1 MAKGIETLAGPV
13 SENDVIMR
21 ENEAPVGAAAL
32 MNKQVRKSVPGFYK
46 LPSQEKET
54 PGFMKVAKAGV
65 EKEMAQGDTISN
77 MAGTLMREGV
87 DVQGM
92 NQDQII
98 MLYEQM
104 MGSTSDRDQ
113 FGVTDATKILNSIA
127 PDGEKLAYINPDEAG
142 ILAMLG
148 GSGDM
153 TPQGIPSFRPPG
165 YNPDKDNNP
174 GFTGYNT
181 SNDTSSNNNISQSM
195 QEQYQTMGQSL
206 ADAGLTS
213 AGDVVSSQGDQQ
225 QNIIDYYQ
233 EREGQGQSGMGSNL
247 GQAFAQTVAAREGDV
262 DFDTDTQTGQMLSNL
277 SAQNFFKDVLKSNDP
292 KQALLDSDR
301 YKDIQSLMDDYT
313 PLTGN
318 IGLEDFNLLGAI
330 KTLAK
335 GGLGKKKKDRLTR
348 KNKDGEDT
356 DEMTQEGFM
365 EKLGDI
371 DGGRDTFFNLIKRLD
386 PENFYKVTGMPQTSG
401 GLEEMAGIDATKF
414 GSRKLPDG
422 SDNPN
427 YNPDFAN
434 QIFAA
439 RESIRKDNDNN
450 NNQMASSGFTQPT
463 MPGDDTTVTPSDD
476 AYKFNV
482 GGTMPYTDD
491 VLTGGK
497 EMQVPVGKRMQLDS
511 TGAMKTQPRSAA
523 DLLNIATQGGG
534 FNQLEDFSNYIKRRQ
549 KFLGEEEPEYFDEDG
564 NVIMAGLGKAKT
576 V

>member
-21 ENEAPVGAAAL
+21 ESEAPVGAAAL

-104 MGSTSDRDQ
+104 MGSTGDRDQ
-113 FGVTDATKILNSIA
+113 FGVSKNQYPNNFADDEGGILMLPRNLRTA
-127 PDGEKLAYINPDEAG
+127 PDVPETSLAYITDDEKSLLSFMKPG
-142 ILAMLG
+142 
-148 GSGDM
+148 
-153 TPQGIPSFRPPG
+153 TPHKGPEDVPSYDSLDYVAAPSKPS
-165 YNPDKDNNP
+165 
-174 GFTGYNT
+174 T
-181 SNDTSSNNNISQSM
+181 SATQSTYDT
-195 QEQYQTMGQSL
+195 GQSSYDDDKGGY
-206 ADAGLTS
+206 DASTFN
-213 AGDVVSSQGDQQ
+213 QQQQQEQQ
-225 QNIIDYYQ
+225 QNQNQNISNIIKDMNVKT
-233 EREGQGQSGMGSNL
+233 GTKDKDDTSLGNL
-247 GQAFAQTVAAREGDV
+247 QFKNFAKNILTSD
-262 DFDTDTQTGQMLSNL
+262 
-277 SAQNFFKDVLKSNDP
+277 DP
-292 KQALLDSDR
+292 RQALLESDR
-301 YKDIQSLMDDYT
+301 YKEIKKIMDNYT
-313 PLTGN
+313 PLE
-318 IGLEDFNLLGAI
+318 LEL
-330 KTLAK
+330 K
-335 GGLGKKKKDRLTR
+335 GFGLGSIFDALNQGQTFKKKKDRLKR
-348 KNKDGEDT
+348 LDEDGNPID
-356 DEMTQEGFM
+356 DELTLEGTM
-365 EKLGDI
+365 EEIGKLK
-371 DGGRDTFFNLIKRLD
+371 GGRDDFFNLIKRLD
-386 PENFYKVTGMPQTSG
+386 PMNFYKVTGMPQTSG

-463 MPGDDTTVTPSDD
+463 MPGDTTTVTPSED

-534 FNQLEDFSNYIKRRQ
+534 FNQLEDFNNYIKRRQ

>member
-54 PGFMKVAKAGV
+54 PGFMKSAKAGV
-65 EKEMAQGDTISN
+65 DQDMAQMDTIST
-77 MAGTLMREGV
+77 MAGALMREGV
-87 DVQGM
+87 DTRQM
-92 NQDQII
+92 NPDQII

-104 MGSTSDRDQ
+104 MGSVGDRDQ
-113 FGVTDATKILNSIA
+113 FGITDATDALNDMA
-127 PDGEKLAYINPDEAG
+127 PDGEKLAYINPEEAG

-148 GSGDM
+148 GAGEM
-153 TPQGIPSFRPPG
+153 TPQGIPSFRIAG
-165 YNPDKDNNP
+165 NFRI
-174 GFTGYNT
+174 G
-181 SNDTSSNNNISQSM
+181 DTDYSSPSQSDM
-195 QEQYQTMGQSL
+195 NKEKDPAEQRRQAAQSM
-206 ADAGLTS
+206 ASVGLQS
-213 AGDVVSSQGDQQ
+213 AGDVVSSKANQQ
-225 QNIIDYYQ
+225 QKIINYYQ
-233 EREGQGQSGMGSNL
+233 DRERDKDDSTGGMSNQLAQVYGQT
-247 GQAFAQTVAAREGDV
+247 AAARGKEGAGSV
-262 DFDTDTQTGQMLSNL
+262 SF
-277 SAQNFFKDVLKSNDP
+277 DP
-292 KQALLDSDR
+292 KTATGKRLIQDSGKNLARDIITSSDPLQAL
-301 YKDIQSLMDDYT
+301 KDNQRAQEIFSLMGDYT

-318 IGLEDFNLLGAI
+318 IGFEDLNLLGAF
-330 KTLAK
+330 KALTK

-348 KNKDGEDT
+348 KDKDGEDT
-356 DEMTQEGFM
+356 DEMTKEGFY

-371 DGGRDTFFNLIKRLD
+371 EGGRDIFNNLIKRYD
-386 PENFYKVTGMPQTSG
+386 TQNYYRVAGMPQTTG
-401 GLEEMAGIDATKF
+401 GLEEMVQFGKVTDTTGMDRDSKEYKEAKKF
-414 GSRKLPDG
+414 
-422 SDNPN
+422 N
-427 YNPDFAN
+427 N
-434 QIFAA
+434 QLFAA
-439 RESIRKDNDNN
+439 REYVQEKRSRND
-450 NNQMASSGFTQPT
+450 QQQSGGGFTQPA
-463 MPGDDTTVTPSDD
+463 MPGDTTTVTPSED

-534 FNQLEDFSNYIKRRQ
+534 FNQLEDFNNYIKRRR

>member
-21 ENEAPVGAAAL
+21 ESEAPVGAAAL

-46 LPSQEKET
+46 LPSQENDT

-104 MGSTSDRDQ
+104 MGSTGDRDQ
-113 FGVTDATKILNSIA
+113 FGVSKNQYPNNFADDEGGILMLPRNLRTA
-127 PDGEKLAYINPDEAG
+127 PGVPETSLAYITDDEKSLLSFMKPG
-142 ILAMLG
+142 
-148 GSGDM
+148 
-153 TPQGIPSFRPPG
+153 TPHKGPEDVPS
-165 YNPDKDNNP
+165 YD
-174 GFTGYNT
+174 
-181 SNDTSSNNNISQSM
+181 
-195 QEQYQTMGQSL
+195 SL
-206 ADAGLTS
+206 
-213 AGDVVSSQGDQQ
+213 
-225 QNIIDYYQ
+225 DY
-233 EREGQGQSGMGSNL
+233 
-247 GQAFAQTVAAREGDV
+247 VAADEPMTSTKGDKGTSESSYDTGESSYDQDQGGYDASKFEKQRETEQNQE
-262 DFDTDTQTGQMLSNL
+262 TDPFGQTGQNVSDIVSDVRTGVRDEDDTSEGNL
-277 SAQNFFKDVLKSNDP
+277 QFANFAKNILTSDDP
-292 KQALLDSDR
+292 RQALLESDR
-301 YKDIQSLMDDYT
+301 YKEIKKIMDNYT
-313 PLTGN
+313 PLE
-318 IGLEDFNLLGAI
+318 LEL
-330 KTLAK
+330 K
-335 GGLGKKKKDRLTR
+335 GFGLGSIFDALNQGQTFKKKKDRLKR
-348 KNKDGEDT
+348 LDEDGNPID
-356 DEMTQEGFM
+356 DELTLEGTM
-365 EKLGDI
+365 EEIGKLK
-371 DGGRDTFFNLIKRLD
+371 GGRDDFFNLIKRLD
-386 PENFYKVTGMPQTSG
+386 PMNFYKVTGMPQTSG

-463 MPGDDTTVTPSDD
+463 MPGDTTTVTPSED

-534 FNQLEDFSNYIKRRQ
+534 FNQLEDFNNYIKRRQ

>member
-534 FNQLEDFSNYIKRRQ
+534 FNQLEDFNNYIKRRQ

>member
-104 MGSTSDRDQ
+104 MGSPGDRDQ
-113 FGVTDATKILNSIA
+113 FGISQNKYPNNFADDEGGILMLPRNLRTA
-127 PDGEKLAYINPDEAG
+127 PGVPETSLAYITDDEKSLLSFMKPGTPHKGPEDVPSYDSLDYVAVPSKPKPTG
-142 ILAMLG
+142 ATQSSFDAVDQG
-148 GSGDM
+148 VGSQQQQDFVQQFQQSEEGEKFMDKVQQDIAQGDSSSDISNIIKSM
-153 TPQGIPSFRPPG
+153 NVKTGTK
-165 YNPDKDNNP
+165 DKD
-174 GFTGYNT
+174 
-181 SNDTSSNNNISQSM
+181 DTSLGNLQFKNFAKNI
-195 QEQYQTMGQSL
+195 
-206 ADAGLTS
+206 LTS
-213 AGDVVSSQGDQQ
+213 DDPLAALQETERGK
-225 QNIIDYYQ
+225 NILDL
-233 EREGQGQSGMGSNL
+233 MSN
-247 GQAFAQTVAAREGDV
+247 
-262 DFDTDTQTGQMLSNL
+262 
-277 SAQNFFKDVLKSNDP
+277 
-292 KQALLDSDR
+292 
-301 YKDIQSLMDDYT
+301 YT
-313 PLTGN
+313 PLTDN
-318 IGLEDFNLLGAI
+318 IELGSPFSMIAQAI
-330 KTLAK
+330 SKS
-335 GGLGKKKKDRLTR
+335 GIGKKKKDRLFR
-348 KNKDGEDT
+348 KDEDGKDTT
-356 DEMTQEGFM
+356 DMTQEGFM

-371 DGGRDTFFNLIKRLD
+371 KGGRDTFFNLIKRLD
-386 PENFYKVTGMPQTSG
+386 PQNFYKVTGMPQTSG

-463 MPGDDTTVTPSDD
+463 MPGDTTTVTPSED

-511 TGAMKTQPRSAA
+511 TGAMKTQPQSAA

-534 FNQLEDFSNYIKRRQ
+534 FNQLEDFNNYIKRRQ

>member
-46 LPSQEKET
+46 LPSQENDT
-54 PGFMKVAKAGV
+54 PGFMKAAKAGV
-65 EKEMAQGDTISN
+65 DQEMAQGDTISN

-104 MGSTSDRDQ
+104 MGSTGDRDQ
-113 FGVTDATKILNSIA
+113 FGVSKNQYPNNFADDEGGILMLPRNLRTA
-127 PDGEKLAYINPDEAG
+127 PGVPETSLAYITDDEKSLLSFMKPG
-142 ILAMLG
+142 
-148 GSGDM
+148 
-153 TPQGIPSFRPPG
+153 TPHKGPEDVPSYDSMDYVAAPSTPKPPG
-165 YNPDKDNNP
+165 ASQSSFDAVAQGGGTQQQQDFVQQFQQSAQTPSGQNYMDNVQQDIDQGDSSSDISNIIKNMKVKTGTKDKD
-174 GFTGYNT
+174 
-181 SNDTSSNNNISQSM
+181 DTSLGNLQFKNFAKNI
-195 QEQYQTMGQSL
+195 
-206 ADAGLTS
+206 LTS
-213 AGDVVSSQGDQQ
+213 DNPLAALQETERGK
-225 QNIIDYYQ
+225 NIVNLID
-233 EREGQGQSGMGSNL
+233 G
-247 GQAFAQTVAAREGDV
+247 
-262 DFDTDTQTGQMLSNL
+262 
-277 SAQNFFKDVLKSNDP
+277 
-292 KQALLDSDR
+292 
-301 YKDIQSLMDDYT
+301 YT

-318 IGLEDFNLLGAI
+318 IELGSPFSMIAQLVGQSGI
-330 KTLAK
+330 
-335 GGLGKKKKDRLTR
+335 GKKKKDRLFR
-348 KNKDGEDT
+348 KDEDGEDT
-356 DEMTQEGFM
+356 TDMTQEGFM

-371 DGGRDTFFNLIKRLD
+371 KGGRDTFFNLIKRLD
-386 PENFYKVTGMPQTSG
+386 PQNFYKVTGMPQTSG

-463 MPGDDTTVTPSDD
+463 MPGDTTTVTPLDD
-476 AYKFNV
+476 AYQFNV

-534 FNQLEDFSNYIKRRQ
+534 FNQLEDFNNYIKRRQ